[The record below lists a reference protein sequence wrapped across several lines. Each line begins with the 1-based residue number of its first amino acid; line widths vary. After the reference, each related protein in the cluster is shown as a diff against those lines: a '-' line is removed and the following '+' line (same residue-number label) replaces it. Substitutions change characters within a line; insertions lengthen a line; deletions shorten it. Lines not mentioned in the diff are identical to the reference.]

1 MIEGHNNCVIYLTR
15 TDPDMNTRRRFLRDL
30 GLSTAALPLLS
41 GLPSLRAAE
50 VTKPKQRLI
59 LFLSP
64 NGTLPPLFWPDET
77 GENFTLKRIL
87 APLEPFK
94 KHMLTLKGLSNKVRG
109 DGDGHMRGMSCLL
122 TGKELF
128 PGNIQGG
135 SDTPAGWCKGISID
149 QELKN
154 FLQADPQTKT
164 RFGSLELGVAVPN
177 RADPWTRWTYAGP
190 NQPVAPIDDPYQ
202 FFEKIYGSM
211 KDRENLASVLD
222 ELDEDLR
229 KISSAVSA
237 EDRDLLDKHLT
248 FVREMERELNG
259 PQEQPLTT
267 PQVKLEPGVSN
278 DNDSIPRLMQMQMD
292 LLANA
297 FANDMARIATVQ
309 FTNSVGQSRMKWL
322 GIDEG
327 HHSLS
332 HEPDNKEDAQE
343 KLAKIN
349 VWLCEQLAA
358 LATKLANTPEPGGSG
373 SMLDHTT
380 ILWTNELGKGNSHT
394 HDDIPFMLCGGGL
407 GFKTG
412 RALQFDRAAHNRLW
426 LSIAQAFGHN
436 IQTFGNPDLCGGG
449 ALGLT

>member
-1 MIEGHNNCVIYLTR
+1 
-15 TDPDMNTRRRFLRDL
+15 MNTRRRFLRDL
-30 GLSTAALPLLS
+30 GFSAAALPLLS

-50 VTKPKQRLI
+50 VVRPKQRLV

-64 NGTLPPLFWPDET
+64 NGTLPELFWPDAAE
-77 GENFTLKRIL
+77 ENLTLKRIL

-94 KHMLTLKGLSNKVRG
+94 KQLLTLKGLSNKVGG

-135 SDTPAGWCKGISID
+135 SDSPAGWCKGISID

-154 FLQADPQTKT
+154 VLQANPQTKT

-190 NQPVAPIDDPYQ
+190 NQPVAPVDDPYQ

-211 KDRENLASVLD
+211 RDREDLSSVLD
-222 ELDEDLR
+222 ELGDDLK
-229 KISSAVSA
+229 KISGAVSA
-237 EDRDLLDKHLT
+237 EDRALLDRHLT
-248 FVREMERELNG
+248 FVREMERELAE
-259 PQEQPLTT
+259 PADQPLAA
-267 PQVKLEPGVSN
+267 PQVKLEAGVSN
-278 DNDSIPRLMQMQMD
+278 ENDSIPKLMRMQFD
-292 LLANA
+292 LLGNA

-309 FTNSVGQSRMKWL
+309 FTNSVGQAKMRWL
-322 GIDEG
+322 GINDG

-332 HEPDNKEDAQE
+332 HEPDNKADAQE

-358 LATKLANTPEPGGSG
+358 FAKKLADTPEPGGTG

-394 HDDIPFMLCGGGL
+394 HDDVPFMLCGGGL
-407 GFKTG
+407 GFKPG
-412 RALQFDRAAHNRLW
+412 RALQFDSAAHNRLW
-426 LSIAQAFGHN
+426 LSIAHAFGHD
-436 IQTFGNPDLCGGG
+436 IKTFGNPDLCGGG
-449 ALGLT
+449 ALALS

>member
-1 MIEGHNNCVIYLTR
+1 
-15 TDPDMNTRRRFLRDL
+15 MNTRRRFLRDL
-30 GLSTAALPLLS
+30 GLSAAALPLLS
-41 GLPSLRAAE
+41 GLTSLRAAE
-50 VTKPKQRLI
+50 AAVRPKQRLV

-64 NGTLPPLFWPDET
+64 NGTLPELFWPDAAQ
-77 GENFTLKRIL
+77 ENLTLKRIL

-94 KHMLTLKGLSNKVRG
+94 KQLLTLKGLSNKVGG

-135 SDTPAGWCKGISID
+135 SDSPAGWCKGISID

-154 FLQADPQTKT
+154 VLQANPQTKT

-190 NQPVAPIDDPYQ
+190 NQPVAPVDDPYQ

-211 KDRENLASVLD
+211 RDREDLSSVLD
-222 ELDEDLR
+222 ELGDDLK
-229 KISSAVSA
+229 KISGAVSA
-237 EDRDLLDKHLT
+237 EDRALLDRHLT
-248 FVREMERELNG
+248 FVREMERELAE
-259 PQEQPLTT
+259 PADQPLAA

-278 DNDSIPRLMQMQMD
+278 ENDSIPKLMRMQFD
-292 LLANA
+292 LLGNA

-309 FTNSVGQSRMKWL
+309 FTNSVGQAKMRWL
-322 GIDEG
+322 GIDDG

-332 HEPDNKEDAQE
+332 HEPDNKADAQE

-349 VWLCEQLAA
+349 VWLAEQLAA
-358 LATKLANTPEPGGSG
+358 FAKKLADTPEPGGTG

-394 HDDIPFMLCGGGL
+394 HDDVPFMLCGGGL

-412 RALQFDRAAHNRLW
+412 RALQFDSAAHNRLW
-426 LSIAQAFGHN
+426 LSIAHAFGHD
-436 IQTFGNPDLCGGG
+436 IKTFGNPDLCGVG
-449 ALGLT
+449 ALALS

>member
-1 MIEGHNNCVIYLTR
+1 MR
-15 TDPDMNTRRRFLRDL
+15 TRRRFLRDL
-30 GLSTAALPLLS
+30 GVSTAALPLLS

-50 VTKPKQRLI
+50 ALKPKQRLI
-59 LFLSP
+59 FFLSP

-94 KHMLTLKGLSNKVRG
+94 DKLLTLKGLSNKVRG

-154 FLQADPQTKT
+154 HLQSNPETKT

-177 RADPWTRWTYAGP
+177 RADPWTRWSYAGP
-190 NQPVAPIDDPYQ
+190 NQPLAPVDDPYQ

-222 ELDEDLR
+222 ELGDDLK

-248 FVREMERELNG
+248 LVREMERELNG
-259 PQEQPLTT
+259 PGEVPLAA

-278 DNDSIPRLMQMQMD
+278 DNDSIPRLMQMQSD
-292 LLANA
+292 LLVNA
-297 FANDMARIATVQ
+297 FANDMARVATVQ
-309 FTNSVGQSRMKWL
+309 FTNSVGQSRFKWL
-322 GIDEG
+322 GVNEG

-332 HEPDNKEDAQE
+332 HEPDDKAEAQE

-358 LATKLANTPEPGGSG
+358 MAKKLAETPEPGGTG

-407 GFKTG
+407 GFKSG
-412 RALQFDRAAHNRLW
+412 RALQFDRTAHNRLW
-426 LSIAQAFGHN
+426 LSIAHAFGHN
-436 IQTFGNPDLCGGG
+436 ISTFGNPDLCGGG
-449 ALGLT
+449 PLALT

>member
-1 MIEGHNNCVIYLTR
+1 
-15 TDPDMNTRRRFLRDL
+15 MNTRRRFLRDL
-30 GLSTAALPLLS
+30 GLSAAALPLLS
-41 GLPSLRAAE
+41 GLTSLRAADAA
-50 VTKPKQRLI
+50 VRPKQRLV

-64 NGTLPPLFWPDET
+64 NGTLPELFWPDAAQ
-77 GENFTLKRIL
+77 ENLTLKRIL

-94 KHMLTLKGLSNKVRG
+94 KQLLTLKGLSNKVGG

-135 SDTPAGWCKGISID
+135 SDSPAGWCKGISID

-154 FLQADPQTKT
+154 VLQANPQTKT

-190 NQPVAPIDDPYQ
+190 NQPVAPVDDPYQ

-211 KDRENLASVLD
+211 RDREDLSSVLD
-222 ELDEDLR
+222 ELGDDLK
-229 KISSAVSA
+229 KISGAVSA
-237 EDRDLLDKHLT
+237 EDRALLDRHLT
-248 FVREMERELNG
+248 FVREMERELAE
-259 PQEQPLTT
+259 PADQPLAA

-278 DNDSIPRLMQMQMD
+278 ENDSIPKLMRMQFD
-292 LLANA
+292 LLGNA

-309 FTNSVGQSRMKWL
+309 FTNSVGQAKMRWL
-322 GIDEG
+322 GIDDG

-332 HEPDNKEDAQE
+332 HEPDNKADAQE

-349 VWLCEQLAA
+349 VWLAEQLAA
-358 LATKLANTPEPGGSG
+358 FAQKLADTPEPGGTG

-394 HDDIPFMLCGGGL
+394 HDDVPFMLCGGGL

-412 RALQFDRAAHNRLW
+412 RALQFDQAAHNRLW
-426 LSIAQAFGHN
+426 LSIAHAFGHD
-436 IQTFGNPDLCGGG
+436 IKTFGNPDLCGGG
-449 ALGLT
+449 ALALS

>member
-1 MIEGHNNCVIYLTR
+1 
-15 TDPDMNTRRRFLRDL
+15 MNTRRRFLRDL
-30 GLSTAALPLLS
+30 GLSAAALPLLS
-41 GLPSLRAAE
+41 GLPSLRAAA
-50 VTKPKQRLI
+50 VTAKPKQRLV

-64 NGTLPPLFWPDET
+64 NGTLPELFWPGET
-77 GENFTLKRIL
+77 GEDFALKRIL

-94 KHMLTLKGLSNKVRG
+94 KQMLTLKGLSNKVSG

-135 SDTPAGWCKGISID
+135 SDSPAGWCKGISID

-154 FLQADPQTKT
+154 FLQANPQTKT

-190 NQPVAPIDDPYQ
+190 NQPITPLDDPYQ

-211 KDRENLASVLD
+211 RDREDIASVLD
-222 ELDEDLR
+222 ELGDDFK
-229 KISSAVSA
+229 KISRAVSA
-237 EDRDLLDKHLT
+237 EDKALLDRHLT
-248 FVREMERELNG
+248 FVREMERELSE
-259 PQEQPLTT
+259 PQDQPLAA
-267 PQVKLEPGVSN
+267 PQVKLESGVSN
-278 DNDSIPRLMQMQMD
+278 ENDSIPELMRMQFD

-297 FANDMARIATVQ
+297 LTNDMARIATVQ
-309 FTNSVGQSRMKWL
+309 FTNSVGQAKMRWL
-322 GIDEG
+322 GINDG

-332 HEPDNKEDAQE
+332 HEPDNKADAQE

-358 LATKLANTPEPGGSG
+358 FAKKLADTPEPGGSG

-394 HDDIPFMLCGGGL
+394 HDDVPFMLCGGGL

-412 RALQFDRAAHNRLW
+412 RALQFDKAAHNRLW
-426 LSIAQAFGHN
+426 LSIAQAFGHDLK
-436 IQTFGNPDLCGGG
+436 TFGNASLCDGG
-449 ALGLT
+449 ALSLT